1 MSASPCQD
9 CEGTHETVHF
19 NSTETASRAPYLARA
34 EELDG
39 RELIIADVR
48 DLFSHVGMCL
58 RAGGIRE
65 LALRS
70 NDPEAKRA
78 ALEEAANCNSGRL
91 VALDKETG
99 KPIEPEVEP
108 SIAVVEEPRR
118 GHSGPVWV
126 RGGIPIEAAD
136 GATYE
141 IRNRVA
147 LCRCRISA
155 AKPFCDGSHRV
166 MKDDVAANR
175 LANDPARNIDAQK
188 MLLKPKVMDNER
200 H

>member
-1 MSASPCQD
+1 MGLTKQC
-9 CEGTHETVHF
+9 
-19 NSTETASRAPYLARA
+19 NLTAQKLLVAPSLARA

-108 SIAVVEEPRR
+108 SIAVVE
-118 GHSGPVWV
+118 
-126 RGGIPIEAAD
+126 
-136 GATYE
+136 
-141 IRNRVA
+141 
-147 LCRCRISA
+147 
-155 AKPFCDGSHRV
+155 
-166 MKDDVAANR
+166 
-175 LANDPARNIDAQK
+175 
-188 MLLKPKVMDNER
+188 
-200 H
+200 